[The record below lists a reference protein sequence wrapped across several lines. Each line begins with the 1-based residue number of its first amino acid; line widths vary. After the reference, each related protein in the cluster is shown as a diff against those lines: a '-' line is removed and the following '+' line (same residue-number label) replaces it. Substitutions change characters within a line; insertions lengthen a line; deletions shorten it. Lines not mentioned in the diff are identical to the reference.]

1 MFALF
6 RAVIDRLKVLF
17 ATSAA
22 LELES
27 EFLAR
32 DAERRAE
39 LLRQADRYEEEGLRG
54 IAQHLRQQAEQVSV
68 QRPLAGVLPALAHL
82 QTGLADTPDTP
93 ELPAPTNATLP
104 GLDAPASRP
113 ALPHPRKKKGG
124 SQ

>member
-6 RAVIDRLKVLF
+6 RAVIDRLKVMF

-39 LLRQADRYEEEGLRG
+39 LLRQADRYQEEGLTG
-54 IAQHLRQQAEQVSV
+54 IAGHLRQQAENLSA
-68 QRPLAGVLPALAHL
+68 QRPLAGLLPAVAHL
-82 QTGLADTPDTP
+82 QENLPDTAEALESPTPDN
-93 ELPAPTNATLP
+93 APLP

-113 ALPHPRKKKGG
+113 ALPYPRKKKGG
-124 SQ
+124 SK

>member
-6 RAVIDRLKVLF
+6 RAVVERLKVLF

-32 DAERRAE
+32 DAERQAE
-39 LLRQADRYEEEGLRG
+39 LLRQADRYEAEGLHG
-54 IAQHLRQQAEQVSV
+54 IAQRLRQQAEQVSV

-93 ELPAPTNATLP
+93 ELPAPDSGTLP
-104 GLDAPASRP
+104 GVDAPPPPR
-113 ALPHPRKKKGG
+113 ALPTPKKKGG
-124 SQ
+124 RK